1 MFTLEFD
8 SLDKQGFEFKC
19 KDKSMKNISITSAA
33 KWAVVVAQLVEW
45 LHSSTQHKVF
55 YSSAFVR
62 YVISCPAACVKG
74 SFT

>member
-19 KDKSMKNISITSAA
+19 KEKSMKNISITSAA

-45 LHSSTQHKVF
+45 LYSCTQH
-55 YSSAFVR
+55 
-62 YVISCPAACVKG
+62 
-74 SFT
+74 